1 MSDGT
6 SDATLRDST
15 DAKPPT
21 PAEMMIA
28 ELGALSSHP
37 KFLGGRLRWVRR
49 LALAPIVIVAL
60 YFGWRVWGR
69 LSALPS
75 LDPSAIIP
83 SLLPLLQSIFSVA
96 PAFIVAF
103 ACSTAFSFTGLLT
116 LRATLAPHHAARAER
131 PSVGWRTLAVGTL
144 LAIALCLA
152 IAWAAQ
158 TRSLETSTRWW
169 IVAASMVPLYA
180 MLAVLEW
187 SERDLGEGEDAG
199 RLWYL
204 GRWALLAPAG
214 IATIALIVPASG
226 GWIASKLFSLLNS
239 AAGSLGLTG
248 ISKIVLAIVERK
260 IETYVTQILG
270 LFVALTVVLVL
281 SFRVKALERRL
292 AREIE
297 QERPSSES
305 DREQTER
312 SGCAGRLFRFTGIP
326 FLLTLLGFGRSES
339 AANEDASLGAP
350 NGGMPVSPSAEWFA
364 SLASEAASDGLNIT
378 LRWHEGEAADASDGS
393 TSPRITGSGLAWLF
407 NGLEPS
413 SDQIA
418 LFDAFQHRWTEHLS
432 AVEQAQYGADR
443 ESHAD
448 LLVEA
453 EPNSG
458 VEDAVAACA
467 VFGCVAR
474 GQRVLILVESRAAQD
489 ATVDAMRERLQRFA
503 FDTLYAVAPLRR
515 DSVAEWCAP
524 VSDPRAEPKG
534 SAPDITVATLE
545 DYESVFFSG
554 AFAPI
559 PLRAFQRS
567 LEIVVVQ
574 DVDEQ
579 LFEDSTRNHL
589 PFVIDKH
596 RLVLRTENRAMQ
608 LLLTLKPLGGRPTV
622 DRQTK
627 AARAKA
633 SIARRALALRLFG
646 GDGGLDS
653 TIDRRLPANEQ
664 TNRDA
669 HLVYL
674 RPITQPAS
682 PILEITASQNQA
694 NDVRIW
700 IGRRLSKRHR
710 LGMLFLG
717 ERPQTSGQ
725 SAGAATQL
733 LAGTATFSSDRTR
746 LEGCRWVLGAS
757 AFEGPNADMA
767 SRLVAQVPG
776 ATLVLVAPSAVCR
789 QQAPTPPPP
798 TYPVFPTP
806 MSPGLFVT
814 HLRSAVTALTPNVP
828 IRREDLARF
837 GLAWDDRYWRTLT
850 AAAAPQS
857 VGQSWWIELDG
868 ELRDVIRRDD
878 LVWPA
883 VFLRT
888 EAENEAHP
896 VHVKEPLESSYCLVP
911 NDNTLRV
918 GRLPHA
924 VDRRRFATWMTSRG
938 LELGRSDL
946 AYFQPIRHEGSRQGF
961 RALDLDSLED
971 GTLVRA
977 EPLSCDGGDLIIPV
991 RQTRF
996 NLPNDMRIGSPKAL
1010 RALNAFLFSMQEG
1023 SVPCEAE
1030 ERIVALSS
1038 VGESGAETHRRG
1050 IIPIEFR
1057 LHIGVTILSI
1067 GGHLPTEDVEPTLRA
1082 RYEGRWDSSSGRD
1095 GPSMP
1100 RDAWPALSRALT
1112 YAIGEVA
1119 PTLLRFANAYAF
1131 RPPRGQPGATVLLV
1145 EPSATQGT
1153 AIEALCTILDDTDLR
1168 NRFLTAFEQAARKG
1182 LRSPV
1187 AMRIDGDELENIA
1200 ESESELIA
1208 VLQLLR
1214 AAPKRTTS
1222 EEATAIASEIAE
1234 IEPHDHSASL
1244 PRLLHNQRATPCI
1257 PENANH
1263 RWRDINSAPIDHW
1276 DLLGIDALE
1285 GTPEY
1290 AILNDLSHEAAH
1302 AATSAFGLHDGID
1315 LDDAQA
1321 LRNACI
1327 QVEIAAD
1334 GTRIILP
1341 HYEEM
1346 VRRSMPELAPIATR
1360 LVAIARAS
1368 GLHSTRELVGLFASF
1383 VQSIE
1388 YSLQREGGIEDGRE
1402 RLGVQMPVTT
1412 VHARKGDCDSVSLV
1426 LVTLLRAAKV
1436 ARAGLVLIEEP
1447 DGGHMMVA
1455 VECPASSGDA
1465 RLRTPEGRLVLV
1477 EATAPQPLGRIPSEY
1492 EGRHVRFLGFGG

>member
-1 MSDGT
+1 MSDGKSNAT
-6 SDATLRDST
+6 PGDATEP
-15 DAKPPT
+15 KPPT
-21 PAEMMIA
+21 PAETMIA

-37 KFLGGRLRWVRR
+37 KFLVGRLRWVRR
-49 LALAPIVIVAL
+49 LALAPIVIVVG
-60 YFGWRVWGR
+60 YFGWRIWGR

-116 LRATLAPHHAARAER
+116 LRASLAPHHAARAER
-131 PSVGWRTLAVGTL
+131 PSVSWRLLALGTALAVT
-144 LAIALCLA
+144 LCLA
-152 IAWAAQ
+152 VAWAAQ
-158 TRSLETSTRWW
+158 TSLLETSTRWW

-187 SERDLGEGEDAG
+187 SERDLGKGEDSG

-204 GRWALLAPAG
+204 ARWALLAPAG
-214 IATIALIVPASG
+214 LATIALTVPASG
-226 GWIASKLFSLLNS
+226 GWIASKLFGLLNS
-239 AAGSLGLTG
+239 AASSFGLSG
-248 ISKIVLAIVERK
+248 LSKLVLAVVERK
-260 IETYVTQILG
+260 IETYVTQMLG
-270 LFVALTVVLVL
+270 VFVALTVVMTL
-281 SFRVKALERRL
+281 SFRVKALERRI
-292 AREIE
+292 ASEIE
-297 QERPSSES
+297 QETPEGEQEQDERP
-305 DREQTER
+305 
-312 SGCAGRLFRFTGIP
+312 GCVGRLFRLTGIP
-326 FLLTLLGFGRSES
+326 FLLGVFGFGRPKSVPNEDAALDAPGGAMPASPPSEWLASLES
-339 AANEDASLGAP
+339 AAAT
-350 NGGMPVSPSAEWFA
+350 
-364 SLASEAASDGLNIT
+364 DGLTIAI
-378 LRWHEGEAADASDGS
+378 RWHEGEAPDASDGS
-393 TSPRITGSGLAWLF
+393 TSPRIAGSGLAWLF

-474 GQRVLILVESRAAQD
+474 GQRVLIVVESRAAQD
-489 ATVDAMRERLQRFA
+489 AAVDAMRERLQRFA
-503 FDTLYAVAPLRR
+503 FDTLYSVAPLRR
-515 DSVAEWCAP
+515 DSVAEWCPP

-554 AFAPI
+554 AFAPA

-574 DVDEQ
+574 DIDQQ
-579 LFEDSTRNHL
+579 LVEDSTRNHL
-589 PFVIDKH
+589 PFMIDKH

-608 LLLTLKPLGGRPTV
+608 LLLTLKPLGGRPSV

-627 AARAKA
+627 AARARA
-633 SIARRALALRLFG
+633 STARRALALRLFG

-653 TIDRRLPANEQ
+653 TLDRRLPANEQ

-682 PILEITASQNQA
+682 PILEISASQDQA

-700 IGRRLSKRHR
+700 IGRRLSKHHR

-717 ERPQTSGQ
+717 EKPQSSGQ
-725 SAGAATQL
+725 GAGAATRL
-733 LAGTATFSSDRTR
+733 VAGTSTFSSDRTR

-757 AFEGPNADMA
+757 AFEGPSADMA
-767 SRLVAQVPG
+767 SRLVAQLSG
-776 ATLVLVAPSAVCR
+776 ATLVLVAPNAVRR
-789 QQAPTPPPP
+789 QQAPAPPAP

-814 HLRSAVTALTPNVP
+814 HLRSAATALTPNVP

-837 GLAWDDRYWRTLT
+837 GLAWDDRYWKTLA

-857 VGQSWWIELDG
+857 VGQSWWLELDG
-868 ELRDVIRRDD
+868 ALRDVIRRDD
-878 LVWPA
+878 RVWPA

-888 EAENEAHP
+888 EAEFESHP
-896 VHVKEPLESSYCLVP
+896 VQVKQPLESSYCLVP
-911 NDNTLRV
+911 GHDSLRV

-924 VDRRRFATWMTSRG
+924 VDRRRFATWMTNRG

-961 RALDLDSLED
+961 RALDLDSSDD

-977 EPLSCDGGDLIIPV
+977 EPLSRDGGDLVIPV
-991 RQTRF
+991 RKTRF
-996 NLPNDMRIGSPKAL
+996 NLPNDMRIGSPQAL
-1010 RALNAFLFSMQEG
+1010 RALNAFLFSMQER

-1038 VGESGAETHRRG
+1038 VGETGDETNRRG

-1057 LHIGVTILSI
+1057 LHIGVTILAI
-1067 GGHLPTEDVEPTLRA
+1067 GGHLPTEDYEPTLRA
-1082 RYEGRWDSSSGRD
+1082 RYEGRWESSSGRS
-1095 GPSMP
+1095 GAAMP
-1100 RDAWPALSRALT
+1100 RDAWPALSRAFS

-1153 AIEALCTILDDTDLR
+1153 AIDALGTILDDTDLR
-1168 NRFLTAFEQAARKG
+1168 NRFLAAFEQAARKG

-1187 AMRIDGDELENIA
+1187 AMRIDGDELENP
-1200 ESESELIA
+1200 SESEAELLA

-1214 AAPKRTTS
+1214 SAPKQATGE
-1222 EEATAIASEIAE
+1222 EEAAIAAEIAE
-1234 IEPHDHSASL
+1234 IEPHDLSAAL
-1244 PRLLHNQRATPCI
+1244 PRLVQGPRATPPV
-1257 PENANH
+1257 PEDANH
-1263 RWRDINSAPIDHW
+1263 RWRDINAAPIERW
-1276 DLLGIDALE
+1276 FSLGHDAIE

-1290 AILNDLSHEAAH
+1290 AILNDLSHEAAN
-1302 AATSAFGLHDGID
+1302 AATAAFGLHDGID
-1315 LDDAQA
+1315 MHDAQA

-1327 QVEIAAD
+1327 QLEVAAD
-1334 GTRIILP
+1334 GTRIVLP

-1346 VRRSMPELAPIATR
+1346 VRRSVPELTAIATR
-1360 LVAIARAS
+1360 LLAVAQAS
-1368 GLHSTRELVGLFASF
+1368 GLGSARDRVGLFASY

-1388 YSLQREGGIEDGRE
+1388 YSLQREGGLQDGRE
-1402 RLGVQMPVTT
+1402 RLGVQMPIAT
-1412 VHARKGDCDSVSLV
+1412 VHARKGDCDSVSLA

-1455 VECPASSGDA
+1455 VECPAASGDA

-1477 EATAPQPLGRIPSEY
+1477 EATAPWPLGRISPEY
-1492 EGRHVRFLGFGG
+1492 EGRHVRFLGFGEH